1 MSLSRLPLFGMVQGR
16 STLVGPPL
24 DLPWS
29 KSTGGPGEV
38 QGRSRGGHG
47 RPRGRG
53 DPREI
58 QGRSN
63 GGPRAGGLFVRG
75 CPSLKAVLQ
84 LNFLN
89 SAPFDFNDGRRQPKR
104 DCSRRRCEHER
115 GCHPECPLLES
126 SRYAQLALSLVLHS
140 DAPGRR
146 SQGSDGEHH
155 RRAPRRNQLV
165 CRDTATPSDRFEE
178 RCSRRKKVRSL

>member
-1 MSLSRLPLFGMVQGR
+1 MVVLRPGARSGELQRARAYLWIAASPSGFCWCAKGGARGGARGGAEGGAVGGERRAFCGCPPPLLSRLPL
-16 STLVGPPL
+16 
-24 DLPWS
+24 
-29 KSTGGPGEV
+29 
-38 QGRSRGGHG
+38 
-47 RPRGRG
+47 
-53 DPREI
+53 
-58 QGRSN
+58 
-63 GGPRAGGLFVRG
+63 
-75 CPSLKAVLQ
+75 
-84 LNFLN
+84 NFLN
-89 SAPFDFNDGRRQPKR
+89 SLRPSTSTMVAGNPSETAHGAAAT
-104 DCSRRRCEHER
+104 ER